1 VFGFPVV
8 KEARWIVVD
17 TRRPSFRDQ
26 ADAPARS
33 AAALDRLRSDPR
45 WQLVF
50 EEGGIVVLHRS

>member
-1 VFGFPVV
+1 V